1 MLPRAPLLPVDL
13 KSSWDRPLVA
23 VAEILNTSDP
33 MLASLL
39 ISTQACIPNTGSEV
53 EE

>member
-39 ISTQACIPNTGSEV
+39 IINASLYSQYR
-53 EE
+53 